1 MILSINNDLFHHL
14 RSMVYILSIQKMQ
27 GEVFFKIIHNT
38 LQSATKFVE
47 PLFSA
52 ALKNELKNLPHLETQ
67 YHYNPIPFPAFR
79 LIYQG
84 GIGQSKGIEAKTI
97 QKCCTLND
105 NALATV
111 SQSVGRSLVQT
122 IFRST
127 LSSGKFTRYSILKH
141 IL

>member
-1 MILSINNDLFHHL
+1 MICSTICARRYIFCLFKKC
-14 RSMVYILSIQKMQ
+14 RVK
-27 GEVFFKIIHNT
+27 FFFLIIHNT
-38 LQSATKFVE
+38 LQSATKIVE

-52 ALKNELKNLPHLETQ
+52 ALKNELKNLPHLEKQ

-84 GIGQSKGIEAKTI
+84 VGGGGVGQSKGIEAKNI

-141 IL
+141 KL

>member
-1 MILSINNDLFHHL
+1 MICSTICARRYIFCLFKKC
-14 RSMVYILSIQKMQ
+14 RVN
-27 GEVFFKIIHNT
+27 FFFLIIHNT
-38 LQSATKFVE
+38 LQSATKFFE

-84 GIGQSKGIEAKTI
+84 GVGQSKGIEAKTI

-122 IFRST
+122 IFPST

-141 IL
+141 KL

>member
-1 MILSINNDLFHHL
+1 MICSTICARRYIFCLF
-14 RSMVYILSIQKMQ
+14 QKCR
-27 GEVFFKIIHNT
+27 VKFFKKKIIHNT
-38 LQSATKFVE
+38 LQSATKIVE
-47 PLFSA
+47 PLLSA

-79 LIYQG
+79 LIYQRG
-84 GIGQSKGIEAKTI
+84 GGGVGQSKGIEAKNI

-111 SQSVGRSLVQT
+111 SQSVGRFLVQT

-127 LSSGKFTRYSILKH
+127 LSSGKFTRYSILTHK
-141 IL
+141 L

>member
-1 MILSINNDLFHHL
+1 MNLKIYHTSKNNTT
-14 RSMVYILSIQKMQ
+14 I
-27 GEVFFKIIHNT
+27 T
-38 LQSATKFVE
+38 L
-47 PLFSA
+47 
-52 ALKNELKNLPHLETQ
+52 
-67 YHYNPIPFPAFR
+67 YPFPHSDSFIR
-79 LIYQG
+79 GWG
-84 GIGQSKGIEAKTI
+84 GGGVGQSKGIEAKNI

-141 IL
+141 KL

>member
-1 MILSINNDLFHHL
+1 MICSTICARRYIFCLFKKC
-14 RSMVYILSIQKMQ
+14 RVKF
-27 GEVFFKIIHNT
+27 FFKLFTIHYN
-38 LQSATKFVE
+38 LRQNSLSRF
-47 PLFSA
+47 F
-52 ALKNELKNLPHLETQ
+52 LPHLKMNLKI
-67 YHYNPIPFPAFR
+67 YHTSKHNTTITLYPFPHSDSFIR
-79 LIYQG
+79 G
-84 GIGQSKGIEAKTI
+84 GIAQSKGIEAKTI

-122 IFRST
+122 IFRSM